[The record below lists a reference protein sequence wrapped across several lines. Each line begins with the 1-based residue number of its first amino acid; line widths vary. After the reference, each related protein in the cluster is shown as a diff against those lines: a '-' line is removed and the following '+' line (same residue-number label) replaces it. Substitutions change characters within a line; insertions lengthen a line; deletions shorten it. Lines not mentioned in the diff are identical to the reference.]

1 MLGDLNEGP
10 PTGGSQAPNLAA
22 ALQQQQPACSTAT
35 RYTGSTWAAGPGTYD
50 SCGLRNRL
58 DYILLSTSLQQKF
71 SGARCSARDS
81 GASRKTRPDDW
92 ATYPDMTES
101 VEQASDHAAVYV
113 ELNI

>member
-1 MLGDLNEGP
+1 MPWADSIRTARKATPLLPLLDQGL
-10 PTGGSQAPNLAA
+10 
-22 ALQQQQPACSTAT
+22 AT
-35 RYTGSTWAAGPGTYD
+35 RSMTRTGVPCPIVGGRPGTYD

-71 SGARCSARDS
+71 VRGAVFRK
-81 GASRKTRPDDW
+81 GLWGSRKTRPDDW